1 MGFSIIENNN
11 TFDMIYININE
22 RISDKD
28 FFKNNSETVTK
39 NNSLFGEKRYKINN
53 FSKNNSVECF
63 QIISNLKRLKLK
75 GLNEDSIYISK
86 ETNEIF
92 SGGALMHLGVYLEKL
107 FGNYSGNVI
116 HLKKL

>member
-1 MGFSIIENNN
+1 MSAVGRCDLGRVRS
-11 TFDMIYININE
+11 
-22 RISDKD
+22 
-28 FFKNNSETVTK
+28 
-39 NNSLFGEKRYKINN
+39 
-53 FSKNNSVECF
+53 
-63 QIISNLKRLKLK
+63 Q
-75 GLNEDSIYISK
+75 NEDSIYISK